1 MKKTILLLFTTI
13 FILSGCE
20 KKNNIETNNIITPEG
35 LVHWDVIKVEGQTSG
50 LVNDTITFD
59 VYCPS
64 SSGCDYISEFG
75 SDIDG
80 NTVFIKAFGNTIQDS
95 PCTMAAVP
103 IIAKYKFISK
113 STGQF
118 ELQFIKRD
126 NSVIKH
132 SLTIH

>member
-35 LVHWDVIKVEGQTSG
+35 LVHWDVIRVEGQTSG
-50 LVNDTITFD
+50 LVNDTISFD

-64 SSGCDYISEFG
+64 SSGCDYISEFV
-75 SDIDG
+75 SDKDG
-80 NTVFIKAFGNTIQDS
+80 NTVFIKAFGNTRQDS

-103 IIAKYKFISK
+103 IVAKFKFISK
-113 STGQF
+113 SKGQF

-132 SLTIH
+132 SLTIQ